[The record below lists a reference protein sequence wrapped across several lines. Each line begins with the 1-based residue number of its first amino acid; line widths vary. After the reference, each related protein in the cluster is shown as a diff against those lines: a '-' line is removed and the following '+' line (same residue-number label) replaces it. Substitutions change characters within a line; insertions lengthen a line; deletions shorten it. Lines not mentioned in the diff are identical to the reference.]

1 MSRWLAFVLGSA
13 SLLAAGAAL
22 GQSPARA
29 QGKDLDDARRIVR
42 FSMSGAYL
50 GVVLEEVE
58 GGTRGVRVKNVEGD
72 TPAAKAGLKA
82 GDVIV
87 RFDGESIRSA
97 AHLRRVIQE
106 TPAGRSVAIEV
117 TRDGAPHK
125 LTATL
130 EEGKGKG
137 PAFADAWGKLAP
149 FAVPAPP
156 EPPEAPEVP
165 EVPEAPQAPSFRWPG
180 GDNAFRFD
188 FEGRGPRKLGI
199 RYQPISG
206 QLAKYFRVAD
216 DEGVL
221 VVSVDED
228 GPAAKAGMK
237 AGDVILKIDGK
248 AVRDEDDV
256 RRSVRAL
263 ESGKEATVSVQRDG
277 KPLELKITVGSEKS
291 RRKGIGTTT

>member
-1 MSRWLAFVLGSA
+1 VE
-13 SLLAAGAAL
+13 
-22 GQSPARA
+22 A
-29 QGKDLDDARRIVR
+29 QAKDMDDARRIFR

-58 GGTRGVRVKNVEGD
+58 GGTRGVRVKNVEGE

-97 AHLRRVIQE
+97 AHLRRVIHE

-130 EEGKGKG
+130 EEGKGRG
-137 PAFADAWGKLAP
+137 SAFSDAWGKLAP
-149 FAVPAPP
+149 FAVPSPAEPPEPPGAP
-156 EPPEAPEVP
+156 EPPEAPEP
-165 EVPEAPQAPSFRWPG
+165 PSLRWPD
-180 GDNAFRFD
+180 GDNAFRFEL
-188 FEGRGPRKLGI
+188 FERGPRKLGI

-206 QLAKYFRVAD
+206 QLAKYFRLAEE
-216 DEGVL
+216 EGVL
-221 VVSVDED
+221 VVSVDEG

-277 KPLELKITVGSEKS
+277 KSLDLKITVGSEKS
-291 RRKGIGTTT
+291 RRKDIGTTT

>member
-1 MSRWLAFVLGSA
+1 MSRWLGFVLGSA

-22 GQSPARA
+22 GQGPEQA
-29 QGKDLDDARRIVR
+29 KDMEDARRIFR

-58 GGTRGVRVKNVEGD
+58 AGTRGVRVKNVEGD

-130 EEGKGKG
+130 EEGKG
-137 PAFADAWGKLAP
+137 PAFSDTWGKLAP
-149 FAVPAPP
+149 FAAPAPLDPP
-156 EPPEAPEVP
+156 EPPEAPEPPDAP
-165 EVPEAPQAPSFRWPG
+165 EPPSLRWPD

-188 FEGRGPRKLGI
+188 LFERGPRKLGI

-206 QLAKYFRVAD
+206 QLAKYFRLAE

-228 GPAAKAGMK
+228 GPAAKAGIK

-248 AVRDEDDV
+248 AVRDEEDV

-277 KPLELKITVGSEKS
+277 KSLELKITVGSEKS